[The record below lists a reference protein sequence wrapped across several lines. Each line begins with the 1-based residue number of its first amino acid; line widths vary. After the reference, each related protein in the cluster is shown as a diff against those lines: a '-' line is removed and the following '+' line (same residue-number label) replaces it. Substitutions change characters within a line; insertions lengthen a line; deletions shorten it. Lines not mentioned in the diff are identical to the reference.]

1 MKGKVLTKHRNLPTE
16 EQDEAMSDYVDSL
29 NLMTYQ
35 HDEEGYSPF
44 LAVLTLEIPLNIFIQ
59 RTLTLHFYIE

>member
-35 HDEEGYSPF
+35 HDEEGY
-44 LAVLTLEIPLNIFIQ
+44 TLSAI
-59 RTLTLHFYIE
+59 RV